1 MSRSRCLYLHWPR
14 PQDNLRSPA
23 RHLAAL
29 GLLLA
34 LTLSACNDVP
44 EPSANYHEYAY
55 VTNGLSNTV
64 SVVDLRALS
73 VLATVTVGKS
83 PTGIAENPK
92 RNEIYVANTESN
104 SVSVIDAESNKV
116 VSTIGVHRAPYFV
129 SVSADGTRAY
139 VANSGSANVSVID
152 LAARKVIKT
161 IPVGNGSDLARV
173 TPDGTLVVVALRLDD
188 SIGIFVASSIALL
201 FQLYVLPIHV
211 VYIITCH
218 TH

>member
-152 LAARKVIKT
+152 LAGRKALKP
-161 IPVGNGSDLARV
+161 IPVGHGSDLARG
-173 TPDGTLVVVALRLDD
+173 TPAATLVVVALRLEDFL
-188 SIGIFVASSIALL
+188 GHVEASSLSPRL
-201 FQLYVLPIHV
+201 QLKACPKPGD
-211 VYIITCH
+211 
-218 TH
+218 